1 MKLKNL
7 LDVFNIDDLPEPLL
21 EENVKRVVIDPKKV
35 RKGDVFLLLKDD
47 DKAQF
52 KMREALDR
60 GAKFVLGSNDYCMEN
75 CYAIINPR
83 RVFAIMEKKLH
94 GSSCDKMKIIGVTGT
109 NGKTTTTNLIYDILK
124 GAGKKVGLIGTL
136 GAKVDG
142 EFEETGFTTPD
153 PDILHSIFQR
163 MQKAGV
169 EYVVMEVSAHAL
181 ALEKM
186 AGIKFSVAVLTNI
199 TQDHLDFFGN
209 MANYE
214 RTKFKLF
221 LSNQSRRGVVCADG
235 VNMVKFMNWCQ
246 IPVISYGLYSP
257 SDVFAIDIKQT
268 LEGSEFTCNCND
280 EILMGYT
287 HLTGEF
293 NVQNALAAISVCSL
307 LGIDIKTIERELKYA
322 PPIEGRVNVIVKDG
336 KRIVVDYAHTP
347 DGLEKVIKNVRALTP
362 GRVLTVFGCGGN
374 RDVDKRPKM
383 GSIASSLSDFVYLT
397 SDNPRF
403 EKPLSIIKDIKRGIE
418 RDNYIIEP
426 DRSQA
431 IKKAMNYAGEQD
443 TVIIAGKGGEKYQE
457 IEGKKLPY
465 DDYSVV
471 YDYFRSK
478 MVVLE
483 GDKKIDLNH

>member
-7 LDVFNIDDLPEPLL
+7 LDIFNLNDLPEHLL
-21 EENVKRVVIDPKKV
+21 DENVRRVVIDPAKV
-35 RKGDVFLLLKDD
+35 KKGDVFLLLKDD

-52 KMREALDR
+52 KMKEALER
-60 GAKFVLGSNDYCMEN
+60 GAKFVLGSNDYGMED

-109 NGKTTTTNLIYDILK
+109 NGKTTTTHLIYDILK

-142 EFEETGFTTPD
+142 EFKETGFTTPD
-153 PDILHSIFQR
+153 PHILHPILQR
-163 MQKAGV
+163 MEKAGV

-209 MANYE
+209 MENYE
-214 RTKFKLF
+214 SAKLKLF
-221 LSNQSRRGVVCADG
+221 SLNQSRRGVVCADG
-235 VNMVKFMNWCQ
+235 VNMARFMRNCQ
-246 IPVISYGLYSP
+246 IPVISYGLHCP
-257 SDVFAIDIKQT
+257 CDVFAIDIKQT

-280 EILMGYT
+280 EIMLAST

-293 NVQNALAAISVCSL
+293 NVQNALAAISACSL
-307 LGIDIKTIERELKYA
+307 LGIDINTIKRELKFA

-336 KRIVVDYAHTP
+336 KRVVIDYAHTP
-347 DGLEKVIKNVRALTP
+347 DGLEKVIQNVRALTS
-362 GRVLTVFGCGGN
+362 GKVITVFGCGGN

-383 GSIASSLSDFVYLT
+383 GRIASNLSDRVYLT

-403 EKPLSIIKDIKRGIE
+403 EEPISIIKDIKNGIE

-426 DRSQA
+426 NRSEA
-431 IKKAMNYAGEQD
+431 IKKAFDEAREED
-443 TVIIAGKGGEKYQE
+443 TIIIAGKGAEKYQE
-457 IEGKKLPY
+457 IAGKKLPY

-478 MVVLE
+478 IVVLE
-483 GDKKIDLNH
+483 GEKNIDFNH